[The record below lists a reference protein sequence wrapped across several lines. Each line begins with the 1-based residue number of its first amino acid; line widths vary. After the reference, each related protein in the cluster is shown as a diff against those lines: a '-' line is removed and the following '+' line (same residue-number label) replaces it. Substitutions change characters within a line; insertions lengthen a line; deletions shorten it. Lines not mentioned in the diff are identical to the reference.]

1 MNQLNHSYRRRGVT
15 AILMT
20 FVMLL
25 GSLSAA
31 SAAFDQ
37 GGFWDVSD
45 QSPHANNIYM
55 LTESGVIGGYPDG
68 TFRPSQPVT
77 RGQLATMV
85 VNGFEI
91 DAEADVGRF
100 RDVAGTTHATHI
112 GVLTSIGAIEGYPD
126 GTFRPGVAVTRAQ
139 AASILARVL
148 EARPVAGT
156 WFPDVPEGATHRGA
170 INALYQRGVITGYAD
185 GTFRPGNPIQRDQFA
200 SMLRRAMD
208 ARGIGASIP
217 APARYVAR
225 EIASMADEG
234 DLDGLARFALQGPV
248 TQPRGTPGPGFTAA
262 FDEEV
267 STPEELVALW
277 ERIGRD
283 EVLRNLTALV
293 HLPDWYRTMSVD
305 AAGEPVAIYVTP
317 RFMHEPT
324 EENRLVLEERLG
336 AEEVAAGI
344 ADGQWLGWRLGI
356 TAEGDWQ
363 FFVTGD

>member
-1 MNQLNHSYRRRGVT
+1 MSQSNRPHRRRSLT

-31 SAAFDQ
+31 SAAPDQ

-45 QSPHANNIYM
+45 RSPHANNIYM
-55 LTESGVIGGYPDG
+55 LTESGVISGYPDG
-68 TFRPSQPVT
+68 TFRPAQPVT
-77 RGQLATMV
+77 RGQVSTMV
-85 VNGFEI
+85 VYGFEL
-91 DAEADVGRF
+91 DAELDPGRF
-100 RDVAGTTHATHI
+100 RDVAGTTHAANI
-112 GVLTSIGAIEGYPD
+112 GVLASIGVIEGYPD

-156 WFPDVPEGATHRGA
+156 QFPDVPEGATHRGA
-170 INALYQRGVITGYAD
+170 INALHERGVITGYAD
-185 GTFRPGNPIQRDQFA
+185 GTFRPGDPVQRDQFA

-208 ARGIGASIP
+208 TQGIGASLT
-217 APARYVAR
+217 APARVVAR
-225 EIASMADEG
+225 EIAIMAAEG

-248 TQPRGTPGPGFTAA
+248 TQPRGTPGPGFTAS

-293 HLPDWYRTMSVD
+293 HLPDWYRTMSTD
-305 AAGEPVAIYVTP
+305 AAGEPVPIYVTP

-324 EENRLVLEERLG
+324 EANRRVLEARLG
-336 AEEVAAGI
+336 AEAVAAGI